1 MSESYDSFADIGEPH
16 RMAPEGVITDE
27 NIEQL
32 TQLATAPI
40 DIEGEIQVQEV
51 EETNQMEA
59 TIKEKVNRKKQRSE
73 KQKATFEKARQKRL
87 ENIAN
92 KKSQRKEIEN
102 QVLEEM
108 NEKSCPDKT
117 PDTLEQG
124 SALGGEPIAPILRNP
139 TMEEDLIPRHL
150 VQDPPIKK
158 KKKKQRVVYIDP
170 SSSEESSEEEIIYVK
185 QRKKAPQKQRQ
196 KKVVYQDDYGEQAE
210 FQQRPRRNKPISF
223 SDVFKYS

>member
-40 DIEGEIQVQEV
+40 DIEGQGSSVEIQVQEVV

-59 TIKEKVNRKKQRSE
+59 TIQEKVNRKKQRSE

-92 KKSQRKEIEN
+92 KKSQRKEKEN

-108 NEKSCPDKT
+108 NENSCPDKT
-117 PDTLEQG
+117 PDTLE
-124 SALGGEPIAPILRNP
+124 EPIAPILQNP

-158 KKKKQRVVYIDP
+158 KKKKQKVVYIDP
-170 SSSEESSEEEIIYVK
+170 SSSEEESSEEEIIYVK
-185 QRKKAPQKQRQ
+185 QRKKAPQKRQ

>member
-51 EETNQMEA
+51 EDSNQMEA

-108 NEKSCPDKT
+108 NEKSSPDKT

-124 SALGGEPIAPILRNP
+124 SSVEPIAPILRNP

>member
-40 DIEGEIQVQEV
+40 DIEGQGSSVEIQVQEVV

-92 KKSQRKEIEN
+92 KKSQRKEKEN
-102 QVLEEM
+102 QVLEE
-108 NEKSCPDKT
+108 
-117 PDTLEQG
+117 
-124 SALGGEPIAPILRNP
+124 
-139 TMEEDLIPRHL
+139 
-150 VQDPPIKK
+150 
-158 KKKKQRVVYIDP
+158 
-170 SSSEESSEEEIIYVK
+170 
-185 QRKKAPQKQRQ
+185 
-196 KKVVYQDDYGEQAE
+196 
-210 FQQRPRRNKPISF
+210 
-223 SDVFKYS
+223 

>member
-92 KKSQRKEIEN
+92 KKSQRKEKEN

-108 NEKSCPDKT
+108 NENSSPDKT

-158 KKKKQRVVYIDP
+158 KKKKQKVVYIDP
-170 SSSEESSEEEIIYVK
+170 SSSEEESSEEEIIYVK
-185 QRKKAPQKQRQ
+185 QRKKAPQKRQ

>member
-16 RMAPEGVITDE
+16 RMAAEGVITDS

-32 TQLATAPI
+32 TQMATAPI
-40 DIEGEIQVQEV
+40 ASEVEGEIQVV
-51 EETNQMEA
+51 ETNQMEA
-59 TIKEKVNRKKQRSE
+59 TIKEKVSRKKQRSE

-92 KKSQRKEIEN
+92 KKNQRKEIEDK
-102 QVLEEM
+102 VLEEM
-108 NEKSCPDKT
+108 TQYSTPDKT
-117 PDTLEQG
+117 PDTLE
-124 SALGGEPIAPILRNP
+124 EPIAPILQNP
-139 TMEEDLIPRHL
+139 TTEEDMVPRHL

-158 KKKKQRVVYIDP
+158 KKKKQKVVYIDP
-170 SSSEESSEEEIIYVK
+170 SSSEDSSSEEEIIYVK
-185 QRKKAPQKQRQ
+185 QRKKAPPKTRK
-196 KKVVYQDDYGEQAE
+196 KKVVYQDDYGEEAE

>member
-51 EETNQMEA
+51 EDSNQMEA

-92 KKSQRKEIEN
+92 KKSQRKEKEN

-108 NEKSCPDKT
+108 NENSSPDKT
-117 PDTLEQG
+117 PDTLE
-124 SALGGEPIAPILRNP
+124 EPIAPILRNP

-158 KKKKQRVVYIDP
+158 KKKKQKVVYIDP
-170 SSSEESSEEEIIYVK
+170 SSSEEESSEEEIIYVK
-185 QRKKAPQKQRQ
+185 QRKKAPQKRQ

>member
-92 KKSQRKEIEN
+92 KKSQRKEKEN

-108 NEKSCPDKT
+108 NENSCPDKT
-117 PDTLEQG
+117 PDTLE
-124 SALGGEPIAPILRNP
+124 EPIAPILRNP

-158 KKKKQRVVYIDP
+158 KKKKQKVVYIDP
-170 SSSEESSEEEIIYVK
+170 SSSEEESSEEEIIYVK
-185 QRKKAPQKQRQ
+185 QRKKAPQKRQ

>member
-92 KKSQRKEIEN
+92 KKSQRKEKEN

-108 NEKSCPDKT
+108 NENSSPDKT
-117 PDTLEQG
+117 PDTLE
-124 SALGGEPIAPILRNP
+124 EPIAPILRNP

-158 KKKKQRVVYIDP
+158 KKKKQKVVYIDP
-170 SSSEESSEEEIIYVK
+170 SSSEEESSEEEIIYVK
-185 QRKKAPQKQRQ
+185 QRKKAPQKRQ

>member
-51 EETNQMEA
+51 EDSNQMEA

-92 KKSQRKEIEN
+92 KKSQRKEKEN

-108 NEKSCPDKT
+108 NENSCPDKT
-117 PDTLEQG
+117 PDTLE
-124 SALGGEPIAPILRNP
+124 EPIAPILQNP

-158 KKKKQRVVYIDP
+158 KKKKQKVVYIDP
-170 SSSEESSEEEIIYVK
+170 SSSEEESSEEEIIYVK
-185 QRKKAPQKQRQ
+185 QRKKAPQKRQ

>member
-51 EETNQMEA
+51 EDSNQMEA

-108 NEKSCPDKT
+108 NENSSPDKT

-124 SALGGEPIAPILRNP
+124 SSVEPIAPILRNP